1 MVFSNR
7 MLEQARS
14 YERELEM
21 AEEKLRY
28 PPMRYPYFRDRWHC
42 SSSPHLPEE
51 AMKDL
56 HY

>member
-28 PPMRYPYFRDRWHC
+28 PPIRYPYFRDRWHC